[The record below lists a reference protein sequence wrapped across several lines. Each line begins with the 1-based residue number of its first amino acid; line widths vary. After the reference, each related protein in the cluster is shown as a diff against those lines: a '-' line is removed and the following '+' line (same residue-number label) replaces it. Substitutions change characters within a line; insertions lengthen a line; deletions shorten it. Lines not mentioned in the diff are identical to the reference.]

1 VSERSAHVAEQLP
14 YNLDAL
20 FHSTVRTQAAV
31 LMAILRVQPKN
42 PNLLKLTRGLLID
55 RVQGT
60 WKSTQDSAWAL
71 LALNDYNRLHPVE
84 GSDLTAGA
92 WLIDEPLLSAKI
104 PSAATPPQRVE
115 WSLQKLLTLLPPQSD
130 EPQKSLYELPLIL
143 QRSGRGTMHYRVG
156 LEWTTPKT
164 LVGAYSQGIKFTR
177 SLRTAAGL
185 LAQSGSLLAGEAVV
199 MDIDLSCQQPVHHL
213 VLDIPLPAG
222 LEAVQREGAAAGS
235 SLSGPRSRLISFEE
249 IRRDRV
255 LIYMDALPAG
265 HHEHTLSL
273 RSTTAGRYMVPPAKA
288 TALYEPGL
296 QGSTDGLNIWV
307 H

>member
-1 VSERSAHVAEQLP
+1 ML
-14 YNLDAL
+14 
-20 FHSTVRTQAAV
+20 
-31 LMAILRVQPKN
+31 
-42 PNLLKLTRGLLID
+42 
-55 RVQGT
+55 
-60 WKSTQDSAWAL
+60 
-71 LALNDYNRLHPVE
+71 
-84 GSDLTAGA
+84 SDL
-92 WLIDEPLLSAKI
+92 
-104 PSAATPPQRVE
+104 
-115 WSLQKLLTLLPPQSD
+115 
-130 EPQKSLYELPLIL
+130 
-143 QRSGRGTMHYRVG
+143 
-156 LEWTTPKT
+156 
-164 LVGAYSQGIKFTR
+164 
-177 SLRTAAGL
+177 
-185 LAQSGSLLAGEAVV
+185 
-199 MDIDLSCQQPVHHL
+199 DLSCQQPVHHL